1 MPWSRIDVVLWAIL
15 AVVWVA
21 AAPFSRKT
29 VRSETFAS
37 RARYIVPA
45 LLFSALWSRRLL
57 DVPWL
62 DARWLP
68 DAPWVGALSV
78 AITASG
84 VAFTLWARF
93 TLGKNWSG
101 TVTVKQDHELVRH
114 GPYGITRHP
123 IYTGGV
129 IALTGTVL
137 ALGTARTALIVP
149 FAIGMLWSKMRVEE
163 RFMSEEFG
171 DAYADYRRRMKM
183 LIPFL
188 W

>member
-1 MPWSRIDVVLWAIL
+1 MSWSRIDLALWCAL

-21 AAPFSRKT
+21 AAPFSRRT

-37 RARYIVPA
+37 RARYILPA
-45 LLFSALWSRRLL
+45 VIFAALSSRRFL

-68 DAPWVGALSV
+68 DAPWVGPLSV
-78 AITASG
+78 AITALG
-84 VAFTLWARF
+84 IAFALWARF

-101 TVTVKQDHELVRH
+101 SVTVKQDHELVQR

-123 IYTGGV
+123 IYTGAV
-129 IALTGTVL
+129 VALTGTVL
-137 ALGTARTALIVP
+137 ALGTIGTALVVP

-171 DAYADYRRRMKM
+171 DAYADYRRRVKM